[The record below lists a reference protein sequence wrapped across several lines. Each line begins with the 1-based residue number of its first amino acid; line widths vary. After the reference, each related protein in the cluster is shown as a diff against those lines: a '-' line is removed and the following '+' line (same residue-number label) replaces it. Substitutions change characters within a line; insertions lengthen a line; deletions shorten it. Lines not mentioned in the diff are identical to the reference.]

1 MEKKLAKDIN
11 DCVECPLY
19 KKDCKG
25 GRTSDGKGAPV
36 EPPCMSW
43 DDDKLVY
50 EGMYDNDY

>member
-25 GRTSDGKGAPV
+25 GWTSDGKGAPV